1 MTIPDFPREQ
11 IHIVDGE
18 KFIRTPWTELQ
29 KVETFLN
36 LTSVLTQDNFF
47 FNGTKGFYC
56 SRDIRS
62 HGSWTCTRDK
72 CLGRSKGRP
81 KPPVKEETFQ
91 RLTEFFAPH
100 NKMFYDMVG
109 QVFEWPAYDWKSNL
123 EIRNL
128 CRTIKIL
135 HTAHRLNFL
144 YCVHDNLN
152 ALRPFISAYVN

>member
-1 MTIPDFPREQ
+1 MMYLCLVQGCWQFWQIKHPKCISDHTWFSTIHQ

-123 EIRNL
+123 E
-128 CRTIKIL
+128 T
-135 HTAHRLNFL
+135 
-144 YCVHDNLN
+144 
-152 ALRPFISAYVN
+152 YVVL